1 MNSQNVMQNTITK
14 RSTFMTD
21 STQQEKLRQHFA
33 RRVTTQA
40 RLILET
46 WQKYL
51 DEGKPV
57 HGLREELIA
66 ANEKLAKYARRF
78 EMDGHEAASRALGEA
93 LDGWPE
99 ASPMETGIRDAV
111 QAAMN
116 QIRQCTLRRSD
127 QEEDATPT
135 TYLRTPIYLAFN
147 DGDYAQRI
155 IRQMEFFGFRATA
168 FTSPEDLKA
177 ECARHKPETIVIDV
191 NFGSNDDTISGIE
204 TVESIQQYHETPI
217 PILYMSESDGS
228 IGTRLRAVR
237 SGGEE
242 FFFRALDPGQ
252 LIEKIESYSYANPIE
267 PYKVLVIDDSR
278 AQAKFMENVLHKAG
292 MRSQILTDPM
302 KVVDA
307 LDDFSPEIIVLDMY
321 MPNCNG
327 TEIAKVIRQQDHFHS
342 VPIIYLSA
350 EDDVSK
356 QLHAMSM
363 GGDDFLTKP
372 IDPKHFVATLHN
384 RGRRARS
391 LLALT
396 IRDSLTGLYNHTH
409 TLHLLDTEI
418 NRAKQDGR
426 PLTYAMLDLDF
437 FKKIND
443 TYGHPIGDRVLRSLS
458 LFLKQRLRKSDHVGR
473 YGGEEFA
480 VILSDTTLE
489 GAETAMNEIREKF
502 SELRQPAAGTDFTVT
517 FSCGLAQWQ
526 GESPQELCEKADNV
540 LYSAKE
546 GGRNQVMT
554 SQ

>member
-1 MNSQNVMQNTITK
+1 
-14 RSTFMTD
+14 MTD

-78 EMDGHEAASRALGEA
+78 EMDGHEAASRALGEGTRWLA
-93 LDGWPE
+93 RGQPHGNRYPGRGPGGDE
-99 ASPMETGIRDAV
+99 
-111 QAAMN
+111 
-116 QIRQCTLRRSD
+116 SD
-127 QEEDATPT
+127 PPVHPSAFGPGGGCHPDHLPAN
-135 TYLRTPIYLAFN
+135 PIYLAFN

-426 PLTYAMLDLDF
+426 P
-437 FKKIND
+437 
-443 TYGHPIGDRVLRSLS
+443 
-458 LFLKQRLRKSDHVGR
+458 
-473 YGGEEFA
+473 
-480 VILSDTTLE
+480 
-489 GAETAMNEIREKF
+489 
-502 SELRQPAAGTDFTVT
+502 
-517 FSCGLAQWQ
+517 
-526 GESPQELCEKADNV
+526 
-540 LYSAKE
+540 
-546 GGRNQVMT
+546 
-554 SQ
+554 